1 MTERAKTRQR
11 QRYYTKLAKLLPEFS
26 AAASRPLGQVIR
38 QVDETR
44 RGYISTSRRV
54 KTPEL
59 EPMKEVLPDYD
70 YERVLTMTQNSRNIN
85 PVLVPQILQPAQRIF
100 IPEDQEFIHILDEE
114 EDLAPEEEDISIF
127 ANTTQNPIFR
137 QTHKVNSSASEHQSQ
152 ANSARSGGI
161 NTYSSKFFDE
171 SDSDDEISRK
181 NVIKIDKTGFP
192 EIPPLATDLV
202 QLIETIPDSA
212 PASLSPY
219 TFAEEVVGLND
230 DDFMQF
236 LDEDTLFIKSAL
248 FGGRFNDDSIYE
260 LFNSLSDS
268 KHQIASN
275 IVIQQYFKIG
285 IVANAVRDLL
295 QYGNA
300 PDAAYH
306 IEQDL
311 QDIFNVKTAMVWI
324 NIPSA
329 KMLINHS
336 RLMRYPHGK
345 GFVGTAASEKRQVIA
360 PNPTRSPIY
369 SEEYDLPFCEECE
382 LIVAKPIIDPST
394 DELYA
399 VLLLIDKQDP
409 SGAFYSY
416 WPQSELTL
424 LNFYIDGCHRVFK
437 RIIQRFTHTEKLYKI
452 IAKFVAN
459 QFNLFKLIQSI
470 TSYLSGMLQCETTQ
484 IYFDE
489 GKDRLYSFDIKH
501 TQIQKTTVPLKK
513 AGIAGYIFEKKELVN
528 ASNAS
533 LHPSYFSN
541 IDGAFGTR
549 PIIGIP
555 LITGDTCFAVIVCRG
570 KQGLCFTTDDVN
582 TLTFLSSGAAPAL
595 QMSMTYRT
603 KTQELNIALRAQD
616 RLAALLQVAESLSR
630 ETNIDTLVSQIL
642 VKACQLV
649 SADRASLF
657 VLDDSK
663 NNLISKV
670 AHGTD
675 KPFVLPVGQGI
686 VGTVARTGETINIP
700 DCYED
705 SRFNS
710 AIDKK
715 TGYRTKSMMTIP
727 VHDQR
732 HSIIGVVQLM
742 NKQNGEAF
750 SDADVELTKAMCVFT
765 GIALANSIVIDSAFA
780 SSQRVQAML
789 KTVSMLTH
797 GEALSGLLHH
807 IMSTSRDLIDADRC
821 SLFILDTNSSKLS
834 STVSDGQKAG
844 IEITKGK
851 GIAGYVAEKGESLNI
866 PDAYKDPRF
875 HRGVDND
882 TGYRTRSI
890 LAVPIK
896 NNSNETIGVVELINK
911 DIIKNGGVFTK
922 EDEKLTSG
930 FATFAGVAFDQH
942 SDNNRSGS
950 HTLAIM
956 LSNMMNAEEA
966 NSFSPPKQIAL
977 NEEQM
982 TRFDTFR
989 FDVATVSEIDSA
1001 RFIMTIFYKLGLSQ
1015 RFKINN
1021 SRLIRFILAVHDG
1034 YMKSPFYNWQRA
1046 VASAQFVYYIL
1057 TTTDLKNILT
1067 DLEKLALI
1075 VSTICHDIDYTS
1087 VDDSNQS
1094 TEIALAVLYH
1104 NRPVMEMHHCEH
1116 TISILERS
1124 EENILETL
1132 NADDSQSCW
1141 KMIISLILGTNMAKH
1156 FNTVTTL
1163 QSLIF
1168 PNKMINMKLE
1178 EHRLLIMQFIIKAS
1192 DASYACRNFP
1202 VCQREGTKAYKMFTD
1217 KTAIGKLFQRYLVN
1231 SQVGFIILYA
1241 EPMFTLLTHVF
1252 PSVDPLLEQVK
1263 LNLQYWKQLKK
1274 DG

>member
-1 MTERAKTRQR
+1 MSLRPKTKQK

-26 AAASRPLGQVIR
+26 PAASRPLSQVIR
-38 QVDETR
+38 DVNETR

-59 EPMKEVLPDYD
+59 EPIKDVLPDYD
-70 YERVLTMTQNSRNIN
+70 YERVLTMTQNSRNEK
-85 PVLVPQILQPAQRIF
+85 PVLVPQIQQIAQHVF
-100 IPEDQEFIHILDEE
+100 VPEDQEFIHILDEE
-114 EDLAPEEEDISIF
+114 EDLHLEEEDISIF
-127 ANTTQNPIFR
+127 ANTTQNPLFKS
-137 QTHKVNSSASEHQSQ
+137 THKQLNNSEHQSQ
-152 ANSARSGGI
+152 VNSSRSGNI
-161 NTYSSKFFDE
+161 NTINSRFFDS
-171 SDSDDEISRK
+171 SDSETDEDKK

-202 QLIETIPDSA
+202 QFIETIPDSA

-219 TFAEEVVGLND
+219 TFAEEVVGLSD

-236 LDEDTLFIKSAL
+236 LEEDTLFIKSAI

-268 KHQIASN
+268 KHQIAAN
-275 IVIQQYFKIG
+275 IIIDQYFKIG
-285 IVANAVRDLL
+285 VVANAVRDLL
-295 QYGNA
+295 QYDNA
-300 PDAAYH
+300 PDAAYR
-306 IEQDL
+306 IEQDI

-336 RLMRYPHGK
+336 RLMRYPHGE
-345 GFVGTAASEKRQVIA
+345 GFVGTAASDKRQVIA

-424 LNFYIDGCHRVFK
+424 LNFYIEGCHRVFK

-459 QFNLFKLIQSI
+459 QFNLFKLIQTI
-470 TSYLSGMLQCETTQ
+470 TSFISGLLQCESTT
-484 IYFDE
+484 IYFDDNKK
-489 GKDRLYSFDIKH
+489 GFYSFDIKH
-501 TQIQKTTVPLKK
+501 NQVAKTTIPLKK
-513 AGIAGYIFEKKELVN
+513 AGIAGYIFENRQLVN
-528 ASNAS
+528 SANAS
-533 LHPSYFSN
+533 THSAYFAN

-549 PIIGIP
+549 PIVGVP
-555 LITGDTCFAVIVCRG
+555 LINGDNCFAVIVCRG
-570 KQGLCFTTDDVN
+570 KQGLCFTTEDVS

-595 QMSMTYRT
+595 QMSMTYRM
-603 KTQELNIALRAQD
+603 KTNELNVALRAQD

-649 SADRASLF
+649 GADRASLF

-732 HSIIGVVQLM
+732 HAIIGVVQLM
-742 NKQNGEAF
+742 NKQGGEAF
-750 SDADVELTKAMCVFT
+750 SDSDVELTKAMCVFT
-765 GIALANSIVIDSAFA
+765 GIALANSIVIESAFS

-851 GIAGYVAEKGESLNI
+851 GIAGFVAEKGESLNI

-875 HRGVDND
+875 HREVDND

-896 NNSNETIGVVELINK
+896 NNANETIGVVELINK

-930 FATFAGVAFDQH
+930 FATFAGVAFDQA
-942 SDNNRSGS
+942 SDNNRSGG

-966 NSFSPPKQIAL
+966 NSFLPPKQIAL
-977 NEEQM
+977 NDEQM
-982 TRFDTFR
+982 VRFNTFR

-1001 RFIMTIFYKLGLSQ
+1001 RFIMTIFYDLGLSEK
-1015 RFKINN
+1015 FKINN
-1021 SRLIRFILAVHDG
+1021 SKLVRFILAVHDG
-1034 YMKSPFYNWQRA
+1034 YMKSPFYNWQRL
-1046 VASAQFVYYIL
+1046 VAATQFVYFIL
-1057 TTTDLKNILT
+1057 THTDLKNILT

-1075 VSTICHDIDYTS
+1075 ISTLCHDIDYTGF
-1087 VDDSNQS
+1087 DESNQS

-1104 NRPVMEMHHCEH
+1104 NRPVMEMHHCEV

-1132 NADDSQSCW
+1132 SSDDSTTLW
-1141 KMIISLILGTNMAKH
+1141 KMVISLILGTNMAKH
-1156 FNTVTTL
+1156 FQTVSQL
-1163 QSLIF
+1163 SALIF
-1168 PNKMINMKLE
+1168 PNKMINLKTE
-1178 EHRLLIMQFIIKAS
+1178 EHRLLIMQFLLKTA
-1192 DASYACRNFP
+1192 DASYTCRNFP
-1202 VCQREGTKAYKMFTD
+1202 VCQRDGLKAHKMFTD
-1217 KTAIGKLFQRYLVN
+1217 KCAIGKLFQRYLVN
-1231 SQVGFIILYA
+1231 SQVGFIIMYA
-1241 EPMFTLLTHVF
+1241 EPMFKLLSQVF
-1252 PSVDPLLEQVK
+1252 PSIDPMLEQVK
-1263 LNLQYWKQLKK
+1263 LNLQYWIQLKNQ
-1274 DG
+1274 